1 MSISSFNEFCYLSCS
16 KLYDPNV
23 PEEAQ
28 CYGYLKLKEMIVN
41 NITPASLEEIKR
53 WETSPTVEEMKS
65 SPHIKYM
72 VFLHPILRNYI
83 IRNWDR
89 IKTLKID

>member
-1 MSISSFNEFCYLSCS
+1 MSISSFNEFCYLSYS

-28 CYGYLKLKEMIVN
+28 CSGYLKLKEMIVN

-72 VFLHPILRNYI
+72 TFLHPITRNYI

-89 IKTLKID
+89 IKTMKID